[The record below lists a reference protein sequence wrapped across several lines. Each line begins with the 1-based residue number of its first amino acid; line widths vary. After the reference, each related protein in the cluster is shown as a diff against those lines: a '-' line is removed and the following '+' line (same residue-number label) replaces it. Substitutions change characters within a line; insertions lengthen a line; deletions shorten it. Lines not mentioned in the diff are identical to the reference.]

1 MHGVDGWT
9 VHPMLDD
16 DCMMIPGDQV
26 DTAAEGH
33 RVGLCSTQQWLLS
46 VGSRVLDSD
55 RRGGK
60 ARAVI

>member
-33 RVGLCSTQQWLLS
+33 RVGLCSTQQWFCPLAVECWILIGE
-46 VGSRVLDSD
+46 VEKHVL
-55 RRGGK
+55 
-60 ARAVI
+60 